1 MIAHLALVA
10 IGSMVA
16 LGPALTLRATH
27 IERGTNPYSQSTGE
41 VFARGRRLG
50 TFWPGD
56 FLRHDDRGHLTL
68 GKTNGDGNRVVG
80 SARPGTHAQG
90 DTHRTRDEPFLIEHR
105 YCPEKVRW
113 GQSVSARGLA
123 HRDRVY
129 SDSLVP
135 RSHEIETSGKRYG
148 KR

>member
-27 IERGTNPYSQSTGE
+27 IKRGMNPYSQSTGE

-56 FLRHDDRGHLTL
+56 FLRHDNRAL
-68 GKTNGDGNRVVG
+68 NASGNRVDG
-80 SARPGTHAQG
+80 SARPGPHAQG
-90 DTHRTRDEPFLIEHR
+90 DTHRTRDEPLLTEHR
-105 YCPEKVRW
+105 
-113 GQSVSARGLA
+113 
-123 HRDRVY
+123 
-129 SDSLVP
+129 
-135 RSHEIETSGKRYG
+135 
-148 KR
+148 